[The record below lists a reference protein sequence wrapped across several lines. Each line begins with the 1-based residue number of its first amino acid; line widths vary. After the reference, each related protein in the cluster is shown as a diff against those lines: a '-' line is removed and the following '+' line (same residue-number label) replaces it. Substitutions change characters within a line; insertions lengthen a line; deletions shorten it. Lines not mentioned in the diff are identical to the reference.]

1 MSERRARARTEEPRA
16 ARRQKNTVKKQNN
29 TVREQ
34 TYTVRGQAYLDYN
47 LLAVVIILICFGL
60 IMLYSASTYDMGYFM
75 KQSVNFL
82 VAIAF
87 AVGASLV
94 DYHLLVRFSPV
105 IYWGAFGL
113 MALVSIIG
121 HSSHGAT
128 RWLSIGRFSFQPAE
142 VAKIALIL
150 ILAYQIVNFGKMIT
164 AKRNLCFMIGTVL
177 VQFLGA
183 FLLTDNLSTAL
194 IILGIGGGIIL
205 VYFPRTMPLILGVV
219 AFGVLVVAGLLFLK
233 YAVDPANIT
242 NFRLLRILNW
252 FDRDSNI
259 SEGSYQ
265 VMQGLYAIGSGG
277 FFGKG
282 LGNSSQKITR
292 IPEAQNDMIFSII
305 CEELGLFGAI
315 ILLILFGYLLYRLFY
330 IAQNAQD
337 LHGSIIATGVFVH
350 FSLQIILNMAVVL
363 NLIPTTGVSLP
374 FVSYGGTAILFLM
387 IEIGICLNISSQIR
401 IKDTKKKIDKQ

>member
-1 MSERRARARTEEPRA
+1 MSKMNVQAATGKTRA
-16 ARRQKNTVKKQNN
+16 AKG
-29 TVREQ
+29 Q
-34 TYTVRGQAYLDYN
+34 TYLDYN

-60 IMLYSASTYDMGYFM
+60 IMLYSASTYDMGYFL
-75 KQSVNFL
+75 KQTKNFL

-87 AVGASLV
+87 AVAASLF
-94 DYHLLVRFSPV
+94 DYHLLVRLSPL

-113 MALVSIIG
+113 MGLVAVIG

-128 RWLSIGRFSFQPAE
+128 RWLTVGPFTFQPAE
-142 VAKIALIL
+142 IAKIAIIL
-150 ILAYQIVNFGKMIT
+150 TLSYQIVNFGKKIT
-164 AKRNLCFMIGTVL
+164 MTRNFIFMILTVL
-177 VQFLGA
+177 IQFAGA
-183 FLLTDNLSTAL
+183 FILTDNLSTAL
-194 IILGIGGGIIL
+194 IILGIGGGIIFI
-205 VYFPRTMPLILGVV
+205 YYPKTKTLILYLVI
-219 AFGVLVVAGLLFLK
+219 AIVLVIAGLLFLK
-233 YAVDPANIT
+233 YAVDPSTIT

-277 FFGKG
+277 LFGKG

-315 ILLILFGYLLYRLFY
+315 LLLVLFGYLLYRLYY

-337 LHGSIIATGVFVH
+337 LHGSIIATGVLVH

-374 FVSYGGTAILFLM
+374 FVSYGGTAVLFLM
-387 IEIGICLNISSQIR
+387 VEIGICMNISSQIR
-401 IKDTKKKIDKQ
+401 IKETKKND